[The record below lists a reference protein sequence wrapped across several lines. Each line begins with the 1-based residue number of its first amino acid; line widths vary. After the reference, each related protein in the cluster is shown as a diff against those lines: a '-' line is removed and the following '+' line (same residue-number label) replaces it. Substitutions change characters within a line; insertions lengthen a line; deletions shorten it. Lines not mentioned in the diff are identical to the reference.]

1 MTVEVMKELL
11 KSLPKRSGFGH
22 DRKLDMLQSS
32 NKILC
37 QLHQRIKDYFACP
50 HKQDIDKLL
59 WNCCLDVIRLFIVLC
74 EGKIDRVKRYSN
86 TLDAAHKE
94 LHAERRSRNLKGG

>member
-11 KSLPKRSGFGH
+11 KTLPKRTGFGH

-59 WNCCLDVIRLFIVLC
+59 WNCCLDAIRLFIVLC
-74 EGKIDRVKRYSN
+74 EGKMDRVKRYTN
-86 TLDAAHKE
+86 TLDEAHSE
-94 LHAERRSRNLKGG
+94 LYPHR